1 MKETI
6 KEKQFKALFEK
17 YYTKLYYSSLAIV
30 RDEDDARDIV
40 NDVFAHIWEK
50 HDSFEDTVNSMY
62 LYTSIRH
69 RSLDHLKKKKVR
81 DNYANNYIKNNDE
94 GFLYDDEEEERIRQI
109 QKVID
114 KMPEKTKYVLDQ
126 CYMEGKRYMEVASD
140 IGISRDGVR
149 KHIVKALRLLREAF
163 SKGNYSGRFAV
174 LIL

>member
-50 HDSFEDTVNSMY
+50 HDSFEDTVNSVY

-81 DNYANNYIKNNDE
+81 DNYANNYMKNNDE

-114 KMPEKTKYVLDQ
+114 RMPEKTKYVLDQ
-126 CYMEGKRYMEVASD
+126 CYMEGKKYMEVASD

-149 KHIVKALRLLREAF
+149 KHIVKALRLLRETF
-163 SKGNYSGRFAV
+163 SKDK
-174 LIL
+174 

>member
-1 MKETI
+1 MIMKETI

-81 DNYANNYIKNNDE
+81 DNYANNYMKNNDE

-163 SKGNYSGRFAV
+163 SKDK
-174 LIL
+174 

>member
-81 DNYANNYIKNNDE
+81 DNYANNYMKSNDE
-94 GFLYDDEEEERIRQI
+94 GFQFDDEEEERIRQI

-126 CYMEGKRYMEVASD
+126 CYMEGKKYMEVASD

-163 SKGNYSGRFAV
+163 SKDK
-174 LIL
+174 

>member
-81 DNYANNYIKNNDE
+81 DNYANNYMKNNDE

-149 KHIVKALRLLREAF
+149 KHIVKALKMLREAF
-163 SKGNYSGRFAV
+163 SKDK
-174 LIL
+174 

>member
-50 HDSFEDTVNSMY
+50 HDSIEDTVNSMY

-126 CYMEGKRYMEVASD
+126 CYMEGKKYMEVASD

-163 SKGNYSGRFAV
+163 SKDK
-174 LIL
+174 

>member
-81 DNYANNYIKNNDE
+81 DNYANNYIRNNDE
-94 GFLYDDEEEERIRQI
+94 GFQYDDEEEERIRQI

-163 SKGNYSGRFAV
+163 SKDK
-174 LIL
+174 

>member
-94 GFLYDDEEEERIRQI
+94 GFLYDDEEKERIRQI

-126 CYMEGKRYMEVASD
+126 CYMEGKKYVEVASD

-163 SKGNYSGRFAV
+163 SKDK
-174 LIL
+174 

>member
-1 MKETI
+1 MIMKETI

-81 DNYANNYIKNNDE
+81 DNYANNYMKNNDE
-94 GFLYDDEEEERIRQI
+94 GFQYDDEEEERIRQI

-163 SKGNYSGRFAV
+163 SKDK
-174 LIL
+174 

>member
-50 HDSFEDTVNSMY
+50 HGSFEDTVNSMY

-81 DNYANNYIKNNDE
+81 DNYANNYMKNNDE
-94 GFLYDDEEEERIRQI
+94 GFQYDDEEEERIRQI

-163 SKGNYSGRFAV
+163 SKDK
-174 LIL
+174 

>member
-30 RDEDDARDIV
+30 RDEDDACDIV

-81 DNYANNYIKNNDE
+81 DNYANNYMKNNDE
-94 GFLYDDEEEERIRQI
+94 GFQYDDEEEERIRQI

-126 CYMEGKRYMEVASD
+126 CYMEGKKYMEVASD

-163 SKGNYSGRFAV
+163 SKDK
-174 LIL
+174 

>member
-40 NDVFAHIWEK
+40 NDVFTHIWEK
-50 HDSFEDTVNSMY
+50 HDSIEDTVNSMY

-81 DNYANNYIKNNDE
+81 DNYANNYMKNNDE
-94 GFLYDDEEEERIRQI
+94 GFQYDDEEEERIRQI

-114 KMPEKTKYVLDQ
+114 RMPEKTKYVLDQ

-163 SKGNYSGRFAV
+163 SKDK
-174 LIL
+174 

>member
-40 NDVFAHIWEK
+40 NDVFTHIWEK

-81 DNYANNYIKNNDE
+81 DNYANNYMKSNDE

-126 CYMEGKRYMEVASD
+126 CYMEGKKYMEVASD

-163 SKGNYSGRFAV
+163 SKDK
-174 LIL
+174 

>member
-94 GFLYDDEEEERIRQI
+94 GFQYDDEEEERIRQI

-126 CYMEGKRYMEVASD
+126 CYMEGKKYMEVASD

-163 SKGNYSGRFAV
+163 SKDK
-174 LIL
+174 

>member
-81 DNYANNYIKNNDE
+81 DNYANNYMKSNDE

-163 SKGNYSGRFAV
+163 SKDK
-174 LIL
+174 

>member
-62 LYTSIRH
+62 LYISIRH

-81 DNYANNYIKNNDE
+81 DNYANNYMKSNDE

-126 CYMEGKRYMEVASD
+126 CYMEGKKYVEVASD

-163 SKGNYSGRFAV
+163 SKDK
-174 LIL
+174 

>member
-163 SKGNYSGRFAV
+163 SEDK
-174 LIL
+174 

>member
-140 IGISRDGVR
+140 IGITRDGVR

-163 SKGNYSGRFAV
+163 SKDK
-174 LIL
+174 

>member
-50 HDSFEDTVNSMY
+50 HDSYEDTVNSMY

-69 RSLDHLKKKKVR
+69 RSLDLLKKKKVVNISLLHR
-81 DNYANNYIKNNDE
+81 
-94 GFLYDDEEEERIRQI
+94 LQI
-109 QKVID
+109 
-114 KMPEKTKYVLDQ
+114 
-126 CYMEGKRYMEVASD
+126 
-140 IGISRDGVR
+140 
-149 KHIVKALRLLREAF
+149 
-163 SKGNYSGRFAV
+163 N
-174 LIL
+174 

>member
-50 HDSFEDTVNSMY
+50 HDSFEDSVNSMY

-81 DNYANNYIKNNDE
+81 DNYANNYMKNNDE
-94 GFLYDDEEEERIRQI
+94 GFQYDDEEEERIRQI

-163 SKGNYSGRFAV
+163 SKDK
-174 LIL
+174 

>member
-81 DNYANNYIKNNDE
+81 DNYANNYIRNNDE
-94 GFLYDDEEEERIRQI
+94 GFQYDDEEEERIRQI

-126 CYMEGKRYMEVASD
+126 CYMEGKKYMEVASD

-163 SKGNYSGRFAV
+163 SKDK
-174 LIL
+174 

>member
-126 CYMEGKRYMEVASD
+126 CYIEGKKYMEVASD

-163 SKGNYSGRFAV
+163 SKDK
-174 LIL
+174 

>member
-81 DNYANNYIKNNDE
+81 DNYANNYMKNNDE

-126 CYMEGKRYMEVASD
+126 CYMEGKRYMEAASD

-163 SKGNYSGRFAV
+163 SKDK
-174 LIL
+174 

>member
-81 DNYANNYIKNNDE
+81 DNYADNYMKNNDE

-109 QKVID
+109 QNVID

-163 SKGNYSGRFAV
+163 SKDK
-174 LIL
+174 

>member
-1 MKETI
+1 MKETT

-81 DNYANNYIKNNDE
+81 DNYANNYMKNNDE

-114 KMPEKTKYVLDQ
+114 RMPEKTKYVLDQ

-149 KHIVKALRLLREAF
+149 KHIVKALRLLRETF
-163 SKGNYSGRFAV
+163 SKDK
-174 LIL
+174 

>member
-81 DNYANNYIKNNDE
+81 DNYANNYMKSNDE

-126 CYMEGKRYMEVASD
+126 CYMEGKKYMEVASD

-163 SKGNYSGRFAV
+163 SKDK
-174 LIL
+174 

>member
-81 DNYANNYIKNNDE
+81 DNYANNYMKNNDE

-114 KMPEKTKYVLDQ
+114 RMPEKTKYVLDQ

-149 KHIVKALRLLREAF
+149 KHIVKALRLLRETF
-163 SKGNYSGRFAV
+163 SKDK
-174 LIL
+174 

>member
-81 DNYANNYIKNNDE
+81 DNYANNYMKNNDE

-114 KMPEKTKYVLDQ
+114 RMPEKTKYVLDQ

-163 SKGNYSGRFAV
+163 SKDK
-174 LIL
+174 

>member
-81 DNYANNYIKNNDE
+81 DNYANNYMKNNDE
-94 GFLYDDEEEERIRQI
+94 GFQYDDEEEERIRQI

-163 SKGNYSGRFAV
+163 SEDK
-174 LIL
+174 

>member
-62 LYTSIRH
+62 LYTLIRH

-163 SKGNYSGRFAV
+163 SKDK
-174 LIL
+174 

>member
-1 MKETI
+1 MIMKETI

-81 DNYANNYIKNNDE
+81 DNYANNYMKNNDE

-126 CYMEGKRYMEVASD
+126 CYMEGKKYMEVASD

-163 SKGNYSGRFAV
+163 SKDK
-174 LIL
+174 

>member
-81 DNYANNYIKNNDE
+81 DNYANNFIKNNGE
-94 GFLYDDEEEERIRQI
+94 GFQYDDEEEERIRQI

-114 KMPEKTKYVLDQ
+114 RMPEKTKYVLDQ

-149 KHIVKALRLLREAF
+149 KHIVKALKMLREAF
-163 SKGNYSGRFAV
+163 SKDK
-174 LIL
+174 

>member
-81 DNYANNYIKNNDE
+81 DNYANNYMKSNDE
-94 GFLYDDEEEERIRQI
+94 GFQYDDEEEERIRQI

-163 SKGNYSGRFAV
+163 SKDK
-174 LIL
+174 

>member
-126 CYMEGKRYMEVASD
+126 CYMEGKKYMEVASD

-163 SKGNYSGRFAV
+163 SKDK
-174 LIL
+174 

>member
-1 MKETI
+1 MIMKETI

-81 DNYANNYIKNNDE
+81 DNYANNYMKNNDE

-114 KMPEKTKYVLDQ
+114 RMPEKTKYVLDQ

-149 KHIVKALRLLREAF
+149 KHIVKALRLLRETF
-163 SKGNYSGRFAV
+163 SKDK
-174 LIL
+174 

>member
-81 DNYANNYIKNNDE
+81 DNYANNYMKNNDE

-126 CYMEGKRYMEVASD
+126 CYMEGKKYMEVASD

-163 SKGNYSGRFAV
+163 SKDK
-174 LIL
+174 